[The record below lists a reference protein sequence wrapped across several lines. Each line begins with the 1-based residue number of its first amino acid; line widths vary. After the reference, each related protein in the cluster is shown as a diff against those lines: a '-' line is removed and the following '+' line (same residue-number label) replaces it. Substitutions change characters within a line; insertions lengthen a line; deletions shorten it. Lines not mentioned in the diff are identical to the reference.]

1 MSKSPYTGS
10 QIDEALRKASTMR
23 IVNNGWILL
32 ESSEAKPVNLN
43 TLVNPGN
50 YSVNYWTNGPSSR
63 DELGYPASVTVV
75 NIANILYQFFTIGS
89 TSYNRKSGEG
99 DQDFGAWNINQS
111 AGAMN
116 PGSDAPSA
124 PVDGKTTWL
133 DTTDPNNPTFKLYLN
148 GGWVEI
154 IPAGLMQAT
163 VYDPSGRRTDI
174 FAYIDAEIAKLDPA
188 LVEMDFSQHIND
200 QTIHVTN
207 EEKEKWNNNATK
219 QDIEDKIHE
228 LGPEITSKTE
238 EVIGEDLIKIDQLSN
253 DIKSLEESLN
263 LHIED
268 TTIHPSLEKQSEWDS
283 KAAGDHQHILDG
295 KVKITVDDIEGEI
308 GDTLIPFTLKERV
321 YIVTS
326 EEERLKLQFNP
337 THNGDAVCVTN
348 SGSEDK
354 WYFVVDE
361 KYLGQYDPEM
371 SDQITVR
378 ELGKD
383 WVSNNLIGLS
393 RVNYISITTNGSIYV
408 AVSGGYYLSDR
419 FAYSGDGVTWT
430 EVICGNTTRYWFN
443 VCYGDGKFIAIS
455 TIGIEQTGSVAFA
468 YSTDGINWTET
479 TSGIDVQKDYARII
493 YANNK
498 YVTIAASPADNGAYS
513 TDGINWTMTS
523 VGGSRGWGALRYGK
537 NLYVALANMSTYSS
551 YSSDGIT
558 WTEASSSI
566 VAKRRHDMTFNGN
579 RFIASS
585 YNSQIFSYSDDGITW
600 TDIDTLLPVKGWIGC
615 ATIGGLSVVVS
626 NTSKASIAYTT
637 DGIEWFETY
646 NGIVSSA
653 YYSVCANM
661 DKFVAISYSAPIS
674 IYSKSETIVKFVAG
688 VNWEKKNSESLPV
701 RQWSGIAISDD
712 NNTIVAISSNTNSV
726 VYSTDHGSTWNTSD
740 TILSDREW
748 SSIIFANDKF
758 VMVAA
763 NSDTFA
769 YSSDG
774 ITWTETSDGL
784 ISQNWSSLAYG
795 ANKFVA
801 IAANSDTFAY
811 SSDGVS
817 WQTTSTGILSNLS
830 YSDISYSTDKFF
842 VCAKNSNTVLYS
854 DDGISWHATNDG
866 ISNREWIKACFG
878 NNRYLLVAANS
889 NTFAYSNN
897 GIRWYETTV
906 GIDGDSINWTDV
918 IFGNGRFVAI
928 SAGNNNRVI
937 YSFDGY
943 YWNESEWESDNKNW
957 RCITWN
963 GNEST
968 YLSLNDSDNN
978 VGISKTYYNEYI
990 KTEIGKNWEFSS
1002 NMNPPQAG
1010 SIWTIGCYND
1020 IYIYTPYNGTGEA
1033 GADRFIYSLNGDT
1046 WTELKLNLYPDLV
1059 GWGGITY
1066 GNDKFIAAPQRE
1078 QSIAYSTDGI
1088 NWTKSEIVSDSKKTF
1103 WRCIYGKNKYIVIT
1117 GGGDS
1122 GSSFFYST
1130 DGISWTETSSGIS
1143 GYRWYDICASED
1155 KYVVCNYGD
1164 SSSGSKTSIY
1174 STDGINWTTSSSL
1187 SMRSWTTVCYADGKY
1202 IATCDN
1208 WGGVAYSTDGIVW
1221 SDIYFNIDNLLTYY
1235 QWSCSIYAA
1244 GLFLV
1249 SAWRDRLIGYSKDCI
1264 NWKFIKMNSEYFDIL
1279 YNGTILLSIST
1290 NGSNI
1295 AKSISGIE
1303 NFPLPDPYVAPAEK
1317 AYRKVLSGASSINWQ
1332 NVSDTPTTLAGYGIT
1347 DAASDEDLEKI
1358 SQEISEVQQNI
1369 PSDVD
1374 LSNAVEAQTTYNELL
1389 TNLSIIDS
1397 IFSTLDST
1405 IASLESVVS

>member
-116 PGSDAPSA
+116 PGPDAPSV

-163 VYDPSGRRTDI
+163 VYDPSGRKTDI

-253 DIKSLEESLN
+253 DIRSLEESLN
-263 LHIED
+263 LHTED

-383 WVSNNLIGLS
+383 WVSNNLTGLS
-393 RVNYISITTNGSIYV
+393 RLNYISITTNGSIYV
-408 AVSGGYYLSDR
+408 AVSGGYKLSDR
-419 FAYSGDGVTWT
+419 FAYSDDGVTWT

-479 TSGIDVQKDYARII
+479 TSGIDAQKDYTRII

-558 WTEASSSI
+558 WTEVSSSI
-566 VAKRRHDMTFNGN
+566 VEKRRHDMTFNGN

-701 RQWSGIAISDD
+701 RQWSGIAMSDD
-712 NNTIVAISSNTNSV
+712 NDTIVAISSNTNSV

-748 SSIIFANDKF
+748 SSIIFANGKF
-758 VMVAA
+758 VMIAA

-769 YSSDG
+769 YSTDG

-801 IAANSDTFAY
+801 IAANSDMFAY

-878 NNRYLLVAANS
+878 NDRYLLVAANS

-906 GIDGDSINWTDV
+906 GIDGDNINWTDV

-928 SAGNNNRVI
+928 NAGEDTRII

-943 YWNESEWESDNKNW
+943 YWNNSGWESDDADW
-957 RCITWN
+957 RCIGWVEN
-963 GNEST
+963 ASKFISLST
-968 YLSLNDSDNN
+968 DSTIIA
-978 VGISKTYYNEYI
+978 ISKTQYQEYI
-990 KTEIGKNWEFSS
+990 KTEIGRDWAVSTDKLSGVTGWRCSCYGNGKYVAVGLNCSYFAYSVDGVNWTLTST
-1002 NMNPPQAG
+1002 
-1010 SIWTIGCYND
+1010 SIENRYWISICYDMGMFVAISGNLSD
-1020 IYIYTPYNGTGEA
+1020 VA
-1033 GADRFIYSLNGDT
+1033 AYSVDGVT
-1046 WTELKLNLYPDLV
+1046 WTETNNGLESRFWNSITAGKELYV
-1059 GWGGITY
+1059 IIGV
-1066 GNDKFIAAPQRE
+1066 NR
-1078 QSIAYSTDGI
+1078 IAYSSNGI
-1088 NWTKSEIVSDSKKTF
+1088 SWTLSETLWNDRSWRKS
-1103 WRCIYGKNKYIVIT
+1103 CYGKNKFIAVSYGT
-1117 GGGDS
+1117 N
-1122 GSSFFYST
+1122 FAYSL
-1130 DGISWTETSSGIS
+1130 DGIVWTETSSGIPYAQWYAICYGNGKYVATADVNSVVCYSYDGITWSRTDLMISNKWLTICFIESLYVTLAYGAPYVAVSKNGIDWIVYSDRIS
-1143 GYRWYDICASED
+1143 GYGWASI
-1155 KYVVCNYGD
+1155 
-1164 SSSGSKTSIY
+1164 SA
-1174 STDGINWTTSSSL
+1174 GIDQL
-1187 SMRSWTTVCYADGKY
+1187 IA
-1202 IATCDN
+1202 IATT
-1208 WGGVAYSTDGIVW
+1208 GLTAYSVQ
-1221 SDIYFNIDNLLTYY
+1221 N
-1235 QWSCSIYAA
+1235 
-1244 GLFLV
+1244 
-1249 SAWRDRLIGYSKDCI
+1249 
-1264 NWKFIKMNSEYFDIL
+1264 
-1279 YNGTILLSIST
+1279 
-1290 NGSNI
+1290 
-1295 AKSISGIE
+1295 IE

-1317 AYRKVLSGASSINWQ
+1317 AYRKVLSSASSINWQ
-1332 NVSDTPTTLAGYGIT
+1332 NVSNTPTTLAGYGIT

>member
-32 ESSEAKPVNLN
+32 ESSESKPVNLN

-455 TIGIEQTGSVAFA
+455 TIGTEQTGSVAFA

-479 TSGIDVQKDYARII
+479 TSGIDVQKDYSRII

-498 YVTIAASPADNGAYS
+498 YVTIAASPANNGAYS
-513 TDGINWTMTS
+513 TDGINWTMMS

-566 VAKRRHDMTFNGN
+566 VERRRLDMTFNGN

-712 NNTIVAISSNTNSV
+712 DNTIVAISPNTNSV
-726 VYSTDHGSTWNTSD
+726 AYSTDHGSTWRTSD
-740 TILSDREW
+740 TILSVREW
-748 SSIIFANDKF
+748 SSIIFANGKF

-906 GIDGDSINWTDV
+906 GIDGDNINWTDV
-918 IFGNGRFVAI
+918 VFGNGRFVAI

-937 YSFDGY
+937 YSLDGY
-943 YWNESEWESDNKNW
+943 YWNESEWESDTREW
-957 RCITWN
+957 MCIAWD
-963 GNEST
+963 GNI
-968 YLSLNDSDNN
+968 YISLNN
-978 VGISKTYYNEYI
+978 VDTSIGLSATNYKEYV
-990 KTEIGKNWEFSS
+990 T
-1002 NMNPPQAG
+1002 
-1010 SIWTIGCYND
+1010 T
-1020 IYIYTPYNGTGEA
+1020 EA
-1033 GADRFIYSLNGDT
+1033 GRDWMETSSGLNNREWFSICYGDGKYVALARNSNYS
-1046 WTELKLNLYPDLV
+1046 
-1059 GWGGITY
+1059 
-1066 GNDKFIAAPQRE
+1066 
-1078 QSIAYSTDGI
+1078 AYSTDGI
-1088 NWTKSEIVSDSKKTF
+1088 T
-1103 WRCIYGKNKYIVIT
+1103 
-1117 GGGDS
+1117 
-1122 GSSFFYST
+1122 
-1130 DGISWTETSSGIS
+1130 WTETSSGLNTRTWHS
-1143 GYRWYDICASED
+1143 ICYGND
-1155 KYVVCNYGD
+1155 KYVSIAYSSNYF
-1164 SSSGSKTSIY
+1164 
-1174 STDGINWTTSSSL
+1174 
-1187 SMRSWTTVCYADGKY
+1187 
-1202 IATCDN
+1202 
-1208 WGGVAYSTDGIVW
+1208 AYSTDGITWTETNSGLTKRAWYSLCYGNNKYVATANSNAFAYSTDGITW
-1221 SDIYFNIDNLLTYY
+1221 IETSSGLSYKNWNSVCYGNDKYVAIASTTSNYSAYSTDGITWTETSGLSSRKWYSICYGNDKYIVVAINDSDDIDTSNTFAYSTDGIT
-1235 QWSCSIYAA
+1235 WTETNS
-1244 GLFLV
+1244 GLNNRRWHSVCYGNNKYVATANSNAF
-1249 SAWRDRLIGYSKDCI
+1249 AYSTDGITWIETSSGLSYK
-1264 NWKFIKMNSEYFDIL
+1264 NWNSVCYGNDKYVTVGFTSNTFA
-1279 YNGTILLSIST
+1279 YST
-1290 NGSNI
+1290 D
-1295 AKSISGIE
+1295 GIE

-1317 AYRKVLSGASSINWQ
+1317 AYRKVLSSASSINWQ
-1332 NVSDTPTTLAGYGIT
+1332 NVSNTPTTLAGYGIT

-1369 PSDVD
+1369 PSDID
-1374 LSNAVEAQTTYNELL
+1374 LSKAIEAQTTYNELL